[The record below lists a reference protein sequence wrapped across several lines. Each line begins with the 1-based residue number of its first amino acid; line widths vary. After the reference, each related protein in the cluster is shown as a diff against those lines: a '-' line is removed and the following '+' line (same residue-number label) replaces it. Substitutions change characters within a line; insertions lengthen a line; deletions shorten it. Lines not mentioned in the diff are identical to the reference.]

1 MKNEIIVISKKFTD
15 CHEAVSWAI
24 KQHQLRKN
32 GAEIYLNKTQHP
44 AGHMVYHVCR
54 SVVPSDHVDIVAI
67 GSTFEKVIY
76 GTKYEYAV
84 KHKIL
89 INDVD
94 AVIIPVGDS
103 HISKQER

>member
-1 MKNEIIVISKKFTD
+1 MQINELIVISKKFTD

-32 GAEIYLNKTQHP
+32 GAEIYLHKAKHP
-44 AGHMVYHVCR
+44 AGYMVYHVCR
-54 SVVPSDHVDIVAI
+54 SVVPSDHVDIVVI

-76 GTKYEYAV
+76 GTKYEYAL

-89 INDVD
+89 INDEH
-94 AVIIPVGDS
+94 AVIIPSGHS
-103 HISKQER
+103 HV

>member
-1 MKNEIIVISKKFTD
+1 MQRNEIIVISKGFTD

-32 GAEIYLNKTQHP
+32 GAEIYLHKAKHP
-44 AGHMVYHVCR
+44 AGHIVYHICR

-67 GSTFEKVIY
+67 GSTFEKVVY

-84 KHKIL
+84 KRRIL
-89 INDVD
+89 INDEH
-94 AVIIPVGDS
+94 AVIIPVGYN
-103 HISKQER
+103 HV

>member
-1 MKNEIIVISKKFTD
+1 MQRNEIIVISKRFTD
-15 CHEAVSWAI
+15 CHEAVSWAS

-32 GAEIYLNKTQHP
+32 GAEIYLHKAKHQE
-44 AGHMVYHVCR
+44 GYMVYHVCR

-84 KHKIL
+84 NRGIL
-89 INDVD
+89 TNDEH

-103 HISKQER
+103 HV